1 LFYVNIDKYFTE
13 QLPRKDFM
21 DPVSMI
27 LALAM
32 KNPQAT
38 ANTIDKYSGPGQV
51 EVSKLHASAA
61 DFAMQA
67 LNCYHKS
74 ARFRGVDILG
84 APWREQNKY
93 GASGSVVMRI
103 TFAGM
108 SGASYQMIVA
118 AMAKDQS
125 YRTFVINESSIVP
138 YNKKCSLE
146 YWTASVASSD

>member
-1 LFYVNIDKYFTE
+1 
-13 QLPRKDFM
+13 M
-21 DPVSMI
+21 DPVSLI
-27 LALAM
+27 LAFAM

-38 ANTIDKYSGPGQV
+38 ANALEKYSGPGQV
-51 EVSKLHASAA
+51 DVAQLHSSAA

-103 TFAGM
+103 NFAGM

-125 YRTFVINESSIVP
+125 YRTFVINETSIVP

-146 YWTASVASSD
+146 YWTEGAA